1 MAIYR
6 QGWKNKLTRCGYT
19 TIIGKTNVGK
29 STFLNK
35 FLDKKVSITADKSQT
50 TRSNIYA
57 IKTLKKTQIIFIDTP
72 GIHKK
77 SEKTINKVLR
87 KKPTEVIHDVDVII
101 FMVSGT
107 KFDDIDKETL
117 DLVKKSDAKKI
128 LVINK
133 IDLVKNKKNLFTF
146 VDENFNTDD
155 FFAIVP
161 ISAKSNE
168 GIDLVQ
174 MEIEKALPE
183 NEFFYPEEIN
193 FQSKD
198 FEISETI
205 REKVIRLLGDELPY
219 ETAVVIEAFQEKE
232 DLIEISANIYVAK
245 QSQKSIVI
253 GKNGEKIKSIGITA
267 REDLEK
273 KFDKKIVLKLWCKVQ
288 KNWVNNPIS
297 LESFG
302 IKS

>member
-1 MAIYR
+1 MS
-6 QGWKNKLTRCGYT
+6 KCGYV

-35 FLDKKVSITADKSQT
+35 FLEKKVSITANKSQT

-57 IKTLKKTQIIFIDTP
+57 IKSLETTQIIFIDTP

-87 KKPTEVIHDVDVII
+87 KKPAEVIHDVDVII

-107 KFDDIDKETL
+107 KFDAIDKESL
-117 DLVKKSDAKKI
+117 DLANESHAKKI

-133 IDLVKNKKNLFTF
+133 IDLVKNKKELFSFVEKTF
-146 VDENFNTDD
+146 NKND
-155 FFAIVP
+155 FYSIIP
-161 ISAKSNE
+161 ISAKNND

-174 MEIEKALPE
+174 QELEKALPE
-183 NEFFYPEEIN
+183 NEFFYPDEID
-193 FQSKD
+193 FQSNT
-198 FEISETI
+198 FEISEII

-219 ETAVVIEAFQEKE
+219 ETAVVIELLNEKK
-232 DLIEISANIYVAK
+232 DVFEIDANIYVSK

-253 GKNGEKIKSIGITA
+253 GKSGDKIKSIGTA
-267 REDLEK
+267 ARVDLERKLNK
-273 KFDKKIVLKLWCKVQ
+273 KVMLKLWCKVQ

>member
-1 MAIYR
+1 MS
-6 QGWKNKLTRCGYT
+6 KCGYV

-35 FLDKKVSITADKSQT
+35 FLEKKVSITANKSQT

-57 IKTLKKTQIIFIDTP
+57 IKSLKTTQIIFIDTP

-87 KKPTEVIHDVDVII
+87 KKSAEVIHDVDVII

-107 KFDDIDKETL
+107 KFDAIDKESL
-117 DLVKKSDAKKI
+117 DLANESHAKKI

-133 IDLVKNKKNLFTF
+133 IDLVKNKKELFSFVEKTF
-146 VDENFNTDD
+146 NKDD
-155 FFAIVP
+155 FYSIIP
-161 ISAKSNE
+161 ISAKNND

-174 MEIEKALPE
+174 QELEKALPE
-183 NEFFYPEEIN
+183 NEFFYPEEID
-193 FQSKD
+193 FQSNT
-198 FEISETI
+198 FEISEII

-219 ETAVVIEAFQEKE
+219 ETAVVIELLNEKK
-232 DLIEISANIYVAK
+232 DVFEIDANIYVSK

-253 GKNGEKIKSIGITA
+253 GKGGDKIKSIGTA
-267 REDLEK
+267 ARIDLERKLNK
-273 KFDKKIVLKLWCKVQ
+273 KVMLKLWCKVQ

>member
-1 MAIYR
+1 MT
-6 QGWKNKLTRCGYT
+6 KCGYV

-35 FLDKKVSITADKSQT
+35 FLDKKVSITANKSQT

-57 IKTLKKTQIIFIDTP
+57 IKTLKTTQIIFIDTP

-87 KKPTEVIHDVDVII
+87 KKPAEVIHDVDVII

-107 KFDDIDKETL
+107 KFDEIDKESL
-117 DLVKKSDAKKI
+117 KLIEESHAKKI

-133 IDLVKNKKNLFTF
+133 IDLVKNKQDLFSFVENTF
-146 VDENFNTDD
+146 NKDD
-155 FFAIVP
+155 FHSIVP
-161 ISAKSNE
+161 ISAKNND

-174 MEIEKALPE
+174 KELQQALPD
-183 NEFFYPEEIN
+183 NEFFYPKEID
-193 FQSKD
+193 FQSD
-198 FEISETI
+198 TFEISEII

-219 ETAVVIEAFQEKE
+219 ETAVVIELLKEKK
-232 DLIEISANIYVAK
+232 DTFEIDANIFVSK

-253 GKNGEKIKSIGITA
+253 GKNGEKIKSIGSAA
-267 REDLEK
+267 RVDLEK
-273 KFDKKIVLKLWCKVQ
+273 KLNKKVFLKLWCKVQ

>member
-1 MAIYR
+1 MS
-6 QGWKNKLTRCGYT
+6 KCGYV

-35 FLDKKVSITADKSQT
+35 FLEKKVSITANKSQT

-57 IKTLKKTQIIFIDTP
+57 IKSFKTTQIIFIDTP

-87 KKPTEVIHDVDVII
+87 KKPAEVIHDVDVII

-107 KFDDIDKETL
+107 KFDDIDKESL
-117 DLVKKSDAKKI
+117 KLANKSQAKKI

-133 IDLVKNKKNLFTF
+133 IDLVKNKKNLFSFVENTF
-146 VDENFNTDD
+146 NKDD
-155 FFAIVP
+155 FFSIVP
-161 ISAKSNE
+161 ISAKNND

-174 MEIEKALPE
+174 LELEKALPD
-183 NEFFYPEEIN
+183 NEFFYPKEID
-193 FQSKD
+193 FQSNI
-198 FEISETI
+198 FEISEII

-219 ETAVVIEAFQEKE
+219 ETAVAIELLNEKK
-232 DLIEISANIYVAK
+232 DTFEIDANIYVSK

-253 GKNGEKIKSIGITA
+253 GKNGDKIKSIGTA
-267 REDLEK
+267 ARVDLEK
-273 KFDKKIVLKLWCKVQ
+273 KLNKKVFLKLWCKVQ

>member
-1 MAIYR
+1 MS
-6 QGWKNKLTRCGYT
+6 KCGYV

-35 FLDKKVSITADKSQT
+35 FLEKKVSITANKSQT

-57 IKTLKKTQIIFIDTP
+57 IKSLKTTQIIFIDTP

-87 KKPTEVIHDVDVII
+87 KKPAEVIHDVDVII

-107 KFDDIDKETL
+107 KFDDIDKESL
-117 DLVKKSDAKKI
+117 KLANKSQAKKI

-133 IDLVKNKKNLFTF
+133 IDLVKNKKNLFSFVENTF
-146 VDENFNTDD
+146 NKDD
-155 FFAIVP
+155 FFSIVP
-161 ISAKSNE
+161 ISAKNND

-174 MEIEKALPE
+174 LELEKALPD
-183 NEFFYPEEIN
+183 NEFFYPKEID
-193 FQSKD
+193 FQSNV
-198 FEISETI
+198 FEISEII

-219 ETAVVIEAFQEKE
+219 ETAVAIELLNEKK
-232 DLIEISANIYVAK
+232 DTFEIDANIYVSK

-253 GKNGEKIKSIGITA
+253 GKNGDKIKSIGTA
-267 REDLEK
+267 ARVDLEK
-273 KFDKKIVLKLWCKVQ
+273 KLNKKVFLKLWCKVQ

>member
-1 MAIYR
+1 MS
-6 QGWKNKLTRCGYT
+6 KCGYV

-35 FLDKKVSITADKSQT
+35 FLEKKVSITANKSQT

-57 IKTLKKTQIIFIDTP
+57 IKSLKTTQIIFIDTP

-87 KKPTEVIHDVDVII
+87 KKPAEVIHDVDVII

-107 KFDDIDKETL
+107 KFDAIDKESL
-117 DLVKKSDAKKI
+117 DLANESHAKKI

-133 IDLVKNKKNLFTF
+133 IDLVKNKKELFSFVEKTF
-146 VDENFNTDD
+146 NKDD
-155 FFAIVP
+155 FYSIIP
-161 ISAKSNE
+161 ISAKNND

-174 MEIEKALPE
+174 QELEKALPE
-183 NEFFYPEEIN
+183 NEFFYPDEID
-193 FQSKD
+193 FQSNT
-198 FEISETI
+198 FEISEII

-219 ETAVVIEAFQEKE
+219 ETAVVIELLKEKK
-232 DLIEISANIYVAK
+232 DVFEIDANIYVSK

-253 GKNGEKIKSIGITA
+253 GKSGDKIKSIGTA
-267 REDLEK
+267 ARIDLERKLNK
-273 KFDKKIVLKLWCKVQ
+273 KVMLKLWCKVQ

>member
-1 MAIYR
+1 MS
-6 QGWKNKLTRCGYT
+6 KCGYV

-35 FLDKKVSITADKSQT
+35 FLEKKVSITANKSQT

-57 IKTLKKTQIIFIDTP
+57 IKSLKTTQIIFIDTP

-87 KKPTEVIHDVDVII
+87 KKPAEVIHDVDVII

-107 KFDDIDKETL
+107 KFDAIDKESL
-117 DLVKKSDAKKI
+117 DLANESHAKKI

-133 IDLVKNKKNLFTF
+133 IDLVKNKKELFSFVEKTF
-146 VDENFNTDD
+146 NKDD
-155 FFAIVP
+155 FYSIIP
-161 ISAKSNE
+161 ISAKNND

-174 MEIEKALPE
+174 QELEKALPE
-183 NEFFYPEEIN
+183 NEFFYPEEID
-193 FQSKD
+193 FQSNT
-198 FEISETI
+198 FEISEII
-205 REKVIRLLGDELPY
+205 RDKVIRLLGDELPY
-219 ETAVVIEAFQEKE
+219 ETAVVIELLNEKK
-232 DLIEISANIYVAK
+232 DVFEIDANIYVSK

-253 GKNGEKIKSIGITA
+253 GKSGEKIKSIGTA
-267 REDLEK
+267 ARIDLERKLNK
-273 KFDKKIVLKLWCKVQ
+273 KVMLKLWCKVQ

>member
-1 MAIYR
+1 MS
-6 QGWKNKLTRCGYT
+6 KCGYV

-35 FLDKKVSITADKSQT
+35 FLEKKVSITANKSQT

-57 IKTLKKTQIIFIDTP
+57 IKSLETTQIIFIDTP

-87 KKPTEVIHDVDVII
+87 KKPAEVIHDVDVII

-107 KFDDIDKETL
+107 KFDAIDKESL
-117 DLVKKSDAKKI
+117 DLANESHAKKI

-133 IDLVKNKKNLFTF
+133 IDLVKNKKELFSFVEKTF
-146 VDENFNTDD
+146 NKND
-155 FFAIVP
+155 FYSIIP
-161 ISAKSNE
+161 ISAKNND

-174 MEIEKALPE
+174 QELEKALPE
-183 NEFFYPEEIN
+183 NEFFYPDEID
-193 FQSKD
+193 FQSNT
-198 FEISETI
+198 FEISEII

-219 ETAVVIEAFQEKE
+219 ETAVVIELLNEKK
-232 DLIEISANIYVAK
+232 DVFEIDANIYVSK

-253 GKNGEKIKSIGITA
+253 GKSGDKIKSIGTA
-267 REDLEK
+267 ARIDLERKLNK
-273 KFDKKIVLKLWCKVQ
+273 KVMLKLWCKVQ

>member
-1 MAIYR
+1 MS
-6 QGWKNKLTRCGYT
+6 KCGYV

-35 FLDKKVSITADKSQT
+35 FLEKKVSITANKSQT

-57 IKTLKKTQIIFIDTP
+57 IKSLKTTQIIFIDTP

-87 KKPTEVIHDVDVII
+87 KKPAEVIHDVDVII

-107 KFDDIDKETL
+107 KFDAIDKESL
-117 DLVKKSDAKKI
+117 DLANESHAKKI

-133 IDLVKNKKNLFTF
+133 IDLVKNKKELFSFVEKTF
-146 VDENFNTDD
+146 KKDD
-155 FFAIVP
+155 FYSIIP
-161 ISAKSNE
+161 ISAKNND

-174 MEIEKALPE
+174 QELEKALPE
-183 NEFFYPEEIN
+183 NEFFYPEEID
-193 FQSKD
+193 FQSNT
-198 FEISETI
+198 FEISEII

-219 ETAVVIEAFQEKE
+219 ETAVVIELLNEKK
-232 DLIEISANIYVAK
+232 DVFEIDANIYVSK

-253 GKNGEKIKSIGITA
+253 GKSGDKIKSIGTA
-267 REDLEK
+267 ARIDLERKLNK
-273 KFDKKIVLKLWCKVQ
+273 KVMLKLWCKVQ

>member
-1 MAIYR
+1 MS
-6 QGWKNKLTRCGYT
+6 KCGYV

-29 STFLNK
+29 STFVNK
-35 FLDKKVSITADKSQT
+35 FLEKKVTITANKSQT

-57 IKTLKKTQIIFIDTP
+57 IKSLKTTQIIFIDTP

-87 KKPTEVIHDVDVII
+87 KKPAEVIHDDDVII

-107 KFDDIDKETL
+107 KFDAIDKESL
-117 DLVKKSDAKKI
+117 DLANESHAKKI

-133 IDLVKNKKNLFTF
+133 IDLVKNKKELFSFVEKTF
-146 VDENFNTDD
+146 NKDD
-155 FFAIVP
+155 FYSIIP
-161 ISAKSNE
+161 ISAKNND

-174 MEIEKALPE
+174 QELEKALPE
-183 NEFFYPEEIN
+183 NEFFYPEEID
-193 FQSKD
+193 FQSNT
-198 FEISETI
+198 FEIREII

-219 ETAVVIEAFQEKE
+219 ETAVVIELMNEKK
-232 DLIEISANIYVAK
+232 DVFEIDANIYVSK

-253 GKNGEKIKSIGITA
+253 GKSGDKIKSIGTA
-267 REDLEK
+267 ARIDLERKLNK
-273 KFDKKIVLKLWCKVQ
+273 KVMLKLWCKVQ

>member
-1 MAIYR
+1 MS
-6 QGWKNKLTRCGYT
+6 KCGYV

-35 FLDKKVSITADKSQT
+35 FLEKKVSITANKSQT

-57 IKTLKKTQIIFIDTP
+57 IKSLKTTQIIFIDTP

-87 KKPTEVIHDVDVII
+87 KKPAEVIHDVDVII

-107 KFDDIDKETL
+107 KFDAIDKESL
-117 DLVKKSDAKKI
+117 DLANESHAKKI

-133 IDLVKNKKNLFTF
+133 IDLVKNKKELFSF
-146 VDENFNTDD
+146 VDKTFNKDD
-155 FFAIVP
+155 FYSIIP
-161 ISAKSNE
+161 ISAKNND

-174 MEIEKALPE
+174 QELEKALPE
-183 NEFFYPEEIN
+183 NEFFYPEEID
-193 FQSKD
+193 FQSNT
-198 FEISETI
+198 FEISEII

-219 ETAVVIEAFQEKE
+219 ETAVVIELLNEKK
-232 DLIEISANIYVAK
+232 DVFEIDANIYVSK

-253 GKNGEKIKSIGITA
+253 GKSGDKIKSIGTA
-267 REDLEK
+267 ARIDLERKLNK
-273 KFDKKIVLKLWCKVQ
+273 KVMLKLWCKVQ

>member
-1 MAIYR
+1 MS
-6 QGWKNKLTRCGYT
+6 KCGYV

-35 FLDKKVSITADKSQT
+35 FLEKKVSITANKSQT

-57 IKTLKKTQIIFIDTP
+57 IKSLKTTQIIFIDTP

-87 KKPTEVIHDVDVII
+87 KKPAEVIHDVDVII

-107 KFDDIDKETL
+107 KFDAIDKESL
-117 DLVKKSDAKKI
+117 DLANESHAKKI

-133 IDLVKNKKNLFTF
+133 IDLVKNKKELFSFVEKTF
-146 VDENFNTDD
+146 NKND
-155 FFAIVP
+155 FYSIIP
-161 ISAKSNE
+161 ISAKNND

-174 MEIEKALPE
+174 QELEKALPE
-183 NEFFYPEEIN
+183 NEFFYPEEID
-193 FQSKD
+193 FQSNT
-198 FEISETI
+198 FEISEII

-219 ETAVVIEAFQEKE
+219 ETAVVIELLNEKK
-232 DLIEISANIYVAK
+232 DVFEIDANIYVSK

-253 GKNGEKIKSIGITA
+253 GKSGDKIKSIGTA
-267 REDLEK
+267 ARVDLERKLNK
-273 KFDKKIVLKLWCKVQ
+273 KVMLKLWCKVQ

>member
-1 MAIYR
+1 MS
-6 QGWKNKLTRCGYT
+6 KCGYV

-35 FLDKKVSITADKSQT
+35 FLEKKVSITANKSQT

-57 IKTLKKTQIIFIDTP
+57 IKSLKTTQIIFIDTP

-77 SEKTINKVLR
+77 SEKTLNKVLR
-87 KKPTEVIHDVDVII
+87 KKPAEVIHDVDVII

-107 KFDDIDKETL
+107 KFDAIDKESL
-117 DLVKKSDAKKI
+117 DLANESHAKKI

-133 IDLVKNKKNLFTF
+133 IDLVKNKKELFSFVEKTF
-146 VDENFNTDD
+146 NKDD
-155 FFAIVP
+155 FYSIIP
-161 ISAKSNE
+161 ISAKNND

-174 MEIEKALPE
+174 QELEKALPE
-183 NEFFYPEEIN
+183 NEFFYPEEID
-193 FQSKD
+193 FQSNT
-198 FEISETI
+198 FEISEII

-219 ETAVVIEAFQEKE
+219 ETAVVIELLNEKK
-232 DLIEISANIYVAK
+232 DVFEIDANIYVSK

-253 GKNGEKIKSIGITA
+253 GKSGEKIKSIGTA
-267 REDLEK
+267 ARIDLERKLNK
-273 KFDKKIVLKLWCKVQ
+273 KVMLKLWCKVQ

>member
-1 MAIYR
+1 MS
-6 QGWKNKLTRCGYT
+6 KCGYV

-35 FLDKKVSITADKSQT
+35 FLEKKVSITANKSQT

-57 IKTLKKTQIIFIDTP
+57 IKSLKTTQIIFIDTP

-87 KKPTEVIHDVDVII
+87 KKPAEVIHDVDVII

-107 KFDDIDKETL
+107 KFDAIDKESL
-117 DLVKKSDAKKI
+117 DLANESHAKKI

-133 IDLVKNKKNLFTF
+133 IDLVKNKKELFSFVEKTF
-146 VDENFNTDD
+146 NKDD
-155 FFAIVP
+155 FYSIIP
-161 ISAKSNE
+161 ISAKNND

-174 MEIEKALPE
+174 QELEKALPE
-183 NEFFYPEEIN
+183 NEFFYPEEID
-193 FQSKD
+193 FQSNT
-198 FEISETI
+198 FEISEII
-205 REKVIRLLGDELPY
+205 REKVVRLLGDELPY
-219 ETAVVIEAFQEKE
+219 ETAVVIELLNEKK
-232 DLIEISANIYVAK
+232 DVFEIDANIYVSK

-253 GKNGEKIKSIGITA
+253 GKSGDKIKSIGTA
-267 REDLEK
+267 ARIDLERKLNK
-273 KFDKKIVLKLWCKVQ
+273 KVMLKLWCKVQ

>member
-1 MAIYR
+1 MS
-6 QGWKNKLTRCGYT
+6 KCGYV

-35 FLDKKVSITADKSQT
+35 FLGKKVSITANKSQT

-57 IKTLKKTQIIFIDTP
+57 IKSLKTTQIIFIDTP

-87 KKPTEVIHDVDVII
+87 KKPAEVIHDVDVIL

-107 KFDDIDKETL
+107 KFDEIDKESL
-117 DLVKKSDAKKI
+117 KLANESQAKKI

-133 IDLVKNKKNLFTF
+133 IDLVKNKQDLFSFVENTF
-146 VDENFNTDD
+146 NKED
-155 FFAIVP
+155 FYSIVP
-161 ISAKSNE
+161 ISAKDND
-168 GIDLVQ
+168 GIDIVQ
-174 MEIEKALPE
+174 KELEEALPK
-183 NEFFYPEEIN
+183 NEFFYPKEIE
-193 FQSKD
+193 FQSNT
-198 FEISETI
+198 FEISEII
-205 REKVIRLLGDELPY
+205 REKIIRLLGDELPY
-219 ETAVVIEAFQEKE
+219 ETAVVIELLNEKK
-232 DLIEISANIYVAK
+232 DTFEIDANIYVSK

-267 REDLEK
+267 RIDLEK
-273 KFDKKIVLKLWCKVQ
+273 KLNKKVFLKLWCKVQ

>member
-1 MAIYR
+1 MS
-6 QGWKNKLTRCGYT
+6 KCGYV

-35 FLDKKVSITADKSQT
+35 FLEKKVSITANKSQT

-57 IKTLKKTQIIFIDTP
+57 IKSLKTTQIIFIDTP

-87 KKPTEVIHDVDVII
+87 KKPAEVVHDVDVII

-107 KFDDIDKETL
+107 KFDDIDKESL
-117 DLVKKSDAKKI
+117 NLANESQAKKI

-133 IDLVKNKKNLFTF
+133 IDLVKNKKDLFSF
-146 VDENFNTDD
+146 VKNTFNTDD
-155 FFAIVP
+155 FYSIVP
-161 ISAKSNE
+161 ISAKNND

-174 MEIEKALPE
+174 QELEKALPD
-183 NEFFYPEEIN
+183 NEFFYPKEID
-193 FQSKD
+193 FQSNM
-198 FEISETI
+198 FEISEII

-219 ETAVVIEAFQEKE
+219 ETAVVIELLKEKK
-232 DLIEISANIYVAK
+232 DKFEIDANIYVSK

-253 GKNGEKIKSIGITA
+253 GKNGDKIKSIGTA
-267 REDLEK
+267 ARVDLEK
-273 KFDKKIVLKLWCKVQ
+273 KLNKKVFLQLWCKVQ

>member
-1 MAIYR
+1 MS
-6 QGWKNKLTRCGYT
+6 KCGYV

-35 FLDKKVSITADKSQT
+35 FLEKKVSITANKSQT

-57 IKTLKKTQIIFIDTP
+57 IKSLKTTQIIFIDTP

-87 KKPTEVIHDVDVII
+87 KKPAEVIHDVDVII

-107 KFDDIDKETL
+107 KFDDIDKESL
-117 DLVKKSDAKKI
+117 KLANESQAKKI

-133 IDLVKNKKNLFTF
+133 IDLVKNKNDLFSFVKNT
-146 VDENFNTDD
+146 FNTDD
-155 FFAIVP
+155 FYSIVP
-161 ISAKSNE
+161 ISAKNND

-174 MEIEKALPE
+174 QELEKALPE
-183 NEFFYPEEIN
+183 NEFFYPKEID
-193 FQSKD
+193 FQSNM
-198 FEISETI
+198 FEISEII

-219 ETAVVIEAFQEKE
+219 ETAVVIELLNEKKE
-232 DLIEISANIYVAK
+232 KFEIDANIYVSK

-253 GKNGEKIKSIGITA
+253 GRNGDKIKSIGTA
-267 REDLEK
+267 ARVDLEK
-273 KFDKKIVLKLWCKVQ
+273 KLNKKVFLKLWCKVQ

>member
-1 MAIYR
+1 MS
-6 QGWKNKLTRCGYT
+6 KCGYV

-35 FLDKKVSITADKSQT
+35 FLEKKVSITANKSQT

-57 IKTLKKTQIIFIDTP
+57 IKSLKTTQIIFIDTP

-87 KKPTEVIHDVDVII
+87 KKPAEVIHDVDVII

-107 KFDDIDKETL
+107 KFDAIDKESL
-117 DLVKKSDAKKI
+117 ELANESHAKKI

-133 IDLVKNKKNLFTF
+133 IDLVKNKKELFSFVEKTF
-146 VDENFNTDD
+146 NKDD
-155 FFAIVP
+155 FYSIIP
-161 ISAKSNE
+161 ISAKNND

-174 MEIEKALPE
+174 QELEKALPE
-183 NEFFYPEEIN
+183 NEFFYPEEID
-193 FQSKD
+193 FQSNT
-198 FEISETI
+198 FEISEII

-219 ETAVVIEAFQEKE
+219 ETAVVIELLNEKK
-232 DLIEISANIYVAK
+232 DVFEIDANIYVSK

-253 GKNGEKIKSIGITA
+253 GKGGDKIKSIGTA
-267 REDLEK
+267 ARIDLERKLNK
-273 KFDKKIVLKLWCKVQ
+273 KVMLKLWCKVQ

>member
-1 MAIYR
+1 MS
-6 QGWKNKLTRCGYT
+6 KCGYV

-35 FLDKKVSITADKSQT
+35 FLEKKVSITANKSQT

-57 IKTLKKTQIIFIDTP
+57 IKSLKTTQIIFIDTP

-87 KKPTEVIHDVDVII
+87 KKPTEVIHDADVII

-107 KFDDIDKETL
+107 KFDDIDKESL
-117 DLVKKSDAKKI
+117 KLANESQAKKI

-133 IDLVKNKKNLFTF
+133 IDLVRNKKDLFSF
-146 VDENFNTDD
+146 VKNTFNTND
-155 FFAIVP
+155 FYSIVP
-161 ISAKSNE
+161 ISAKNND
-168 GIDLVQ
+168 GIELVQ
-174 MEIEKALPE
+174 QELEKALPE
-183 NEFFYPEEIN
+183 NEFFYPKEID
-193 FQSKD
+193 FQSNM
-198 FEISETI
+198 FEISEII

-219 ETAVVIEAFQEKE
+219 ETAVVIELLNEKK
-232 DLIEISANIYVAK
+232 DKFEIDANIYVSK
-245 QSQKSIVI
+245 QSQKIIVI
-253 GKNGEKIKSIGITA
+253 GKNGDKIKSIGTA
-267 REDLEK
+267 ARVDLEK
-273 KFDKKIVLKLWCKVQ
+273 KLNKKVFLKLWCKVQ

>member
-1 MAIYR
+1 MS
-6 QGWKNKLTRCGYT
+6 KCGYV

-35 FLDKKVSITADKSQT
+35 FLEKKVSITANKSQT

-57 IKTLKKTQIIFIDTP
+57 IKSLKTTQIIFIDTP

-87 KKPTEVIHDVDVII
+87 KKPAEVIHDVDVII

-107 KFDDIDKETL
+107 KFDDIDKESL
-117 DLVKKSDAKKI
+117 KLANESQAKKI

-133 IDLVKNKKNLFTF
+133 IDLVKNKKDLFSF
-146 VDENFNTDD
+146 VKNTFNTDD
-155 FFAIVP
+155 FYSIVP
-161 ISAKSNE
+161 ISAKNND

-174 MEIEKALPE
+174 QELEKALPE
-183 NEFFYPEEIN
+183 NEFFYPKEID
-193 FQSKD
+193 FQSNM
-198 FEISETI
+198 FEISEII

-219 ETAVVIEAFQEKE
+219 ETAVVIELLNEKKE
-232 DLIEISANIYVAK
+232 KFEIDANIYVSK
-245 QSQKSIVI
+245 HSQKSIVI
-253 GKNGEKIKSIGITA
+253 GRNGDKIKSIGTA
-267 REDLEK
+267 ARVDLEK
-273 KFDKKIVLKLWCKVQ
+273 KLNKKVFLKLWCKVQ

>member
-1 MAIYR
+1 MS
-6 QGWKNKLTRCGYT
+6 KCGYV

-35 FLDKKVSITADKSQT
+35 FLGKKVSITANKSQT

-57 IKTLKKTQIIFIDTP
+57 IKSLKTTQIIFIDTP

-87 KKPTEVIHDVDVII
+87 KKPAEVIHDVDVIL

-107 KFDDIDKETL
+107 KFDEIDKESL
-117 DLVKKSDAKKI
+117 KLVNESQAKKI

-133 IDLVKNKKNLFTF
+133 IDLVKNKQDLFSFVENTF
-146 VDENFNTDD
+146 NKED
-155 FFAIVP
+155 FYSIVP
-161 ISAKSNE
+161 ISAKDND
-168 GIDLVQ
+168 GIDIVQ
-174 MEIEKALPE
+174 KELEEALPK
-183 NEFFYPEEIN
+183 NEFFYPKEIE
-193 FQSKD
+193 FQSNT
-198 FEISETI
+198 FEISEII
-205 REKVIRLLGDELPY
+205 REKIIRLLGDELPY
-219 ETAVVIEAFQEKE
+219 ETAVVIELLNEKK
-232 DLIEISANIYVAK
+232 DTFEIDANIYVSK

-253 GKNGEKIKSIGITA
+253 GKNGEKIKSIGTTA
-267 REDLEK
+267 RIDLEK
-273 KFDKKIVLKLWCKVQ
+273 KLNKKVFLKLWCKVQ

>member
-1 MAIYR
+1 MS
-6 QGWKNKLTRCGYT
+6 KCGYV

-35 FLDKKVSITADKSQT
+35 FLEKKVSITANKSQT

-57 IKTLKKTQIIFIDTP
+57 IKSLKTTQIIFIDTP

-87 KKPTEVIHDVDVII
+87 KKPAEVIHDVDVII

-107 KFDDIDKETL
+107 KFDAIDKESL
-117 DLVKKSDAKKI
+117 DLANESHAKKI

-133 IDLVKNKKNLFTF
+133 IDLVKNKKELFSFVEKTF
-146 VDENFNTDD
+146 NKDD
-155 FFAIVP
+155 FYTIIP
-161 ISAKSNE
+161 ISAKNND

-174 MEIEKALPE
+174 QELEKALPE
-183 NEFFYPEEIN
+183 NEFFYPEEID
-193 FQSKD
+193 FQSNT
-198 FEISETI
+198 FEISEII

-219 ETAVVIEAFQEKE
+219 ETAVVIELLNEKK
-232 DLIEISANIYVAK
+232 DVFEIDANIYVSK

-253 GKNGEKIKSIGITA
+253 GKSGEKIKSIGTA
-267 REDLEK
+267 ARIDLERKLNK
-273 KFDKKIVLKLWCKVQ
+273 KVMLKLWCKVQ

>member
-1 MAIYR
+1 MS
-6 QGWKNKLTRCGYT
+6 KCGYV

-35 FLDKKVSITADKSQT
+35 FLEKKVSITANKSQT

-57 IKTLKKTQIIFIDTP
+57 IKSLKTTQIIFIDTP

-87 KKPTEVIHDVDVII
+87 KKPAEVIHDVDVII

-107 KFDDIDKETL
+107 KFDAIDKESL
-117 DLVKKSDAKKI
+117 DLANESHAKKI

-133 IDLVKNKKNLFTF
+133 IDLVKNKKELFSFVEKTF
-146 VDENFNTDD
+146 NEDD
-155 FFAIVP
+155 FYSIIP
-161 ISAKSNE
+161 ISAKNND

-174 MEIEKALPE
+174 QELEKALPE
-183 NEFFYPEEIN
+183 NEFFYPEEID
-193 FQSKD
+193 FQSNT
-198 FEISETI
+198 FEISEII

-219 ETAVVIEAFQEKE
+219 ETAVVIELLNEKK
-232 DLIEISANIYVAK
+232 DVFEIDANIYVSK

-253 GKNGEKIKSIGITA
+253 GKGGDKIKSIGTA
-267 REDLEK
+267 ARIDLERKLNK
-273 KFDKKIVLKLWCKVQ
+273 KVMLKLWCKVQ

>member
-1 MAIYR
+1 MS
-6 QGWKNKLTRCGYT
+6 KCGYV

-35 FLDKKVSITADKSQT
+35 FLEKKVSITANKSQT

-57 IKTLKKTQIIFIDTP
+57 IKSFKTTQIIFIDTP

-87 KKPTEVIHDVDVII
+87 KKPAEVIHDVDVII

-107 KFDDIDKETL
+107 KFDDIDKESL
-117 DLVKKSDAKKI
+117 KLANKSQAKKI

-133 IDLVKNKKNLFTF
+133 IDLVKNKKNLFSFVENTF
-146 VDENFNTDD
+146 NKDD
-155 FFAIVP
+155 FFSIVP
-161 ISAKSNE
+161 ISAKNND

-174 MEIEKALPE
+174 LELEKALPD
-183 NEFFYPEEIN
+183 NEFFYPKEID
-193 FQSKD
+193 FQSNV
-198 FEISETI
+198 FEISEII

-219 ETAVVIEAFQEKE
+219 ETAVAIELLNEKK
-232 DLIEISANIYVAK
+232 DTFEIDANIYVSK

-253 GKNGEKIKSIGITA
+253 GKNGDKIKSIGTA
-267 REDLEK
+267 ARVDLEK
-273 KFDKKIVLKLWCKVQ
+273 KLNKKVFLKLWCKVQ

>member
-1 MAIYR
+1 MS
-6 QGWKNKLTRCGYT
+6 KCGYV

-35 FLDKKVSITADKSQT
+35 FLEKKVSITANKSQT

-57 IKTLKKTQIIFIDTP
+57 IKSLKTTQIIFIDTP

-77 SEKTINKVLR
+77 SEKTINKALR
-87 KKPTEVIHDVDVII
+87 KKPAEVIHDVDVII

-107 KFDDIDKETL
+107 KFDAIDKESL
-117 DLVKKSDAKKI
+117 DLANESHAKKI

-133 IDLVKNKKNLFTF
+133 IDLVKNKKELFSFVEKTF
-146 VDENFNTDD
+146 NKDD
-155 FFAIVP
+155 FYSIIP
-161 ISAKSNE
+161 ISAKNND

-174 MEIEKALPE
+174 QELEKALPE
-183 NEFFYPEEIN
+183 NEFFYPEEID
-193 FQSKD
+193 FQSNT
-198 FEISETI
+198 FEISEII

-219 ETAVVIEAFQEKE
+219 ETAVVIELLNEKK
-232 DLIEISANIYVAK
+232 DVFEIDANIYVSK

-253 GKNGEKIKSIGITA
+253 GKSGDKIKSIGTA
-267 REDLEK
+267 ARIDLERKLNK
-273 KFDKKIVLKLWCKVQ
+273 KVMLKLWCKVQ

>member
-1 MAIYR
+1 MT
-6 QGWKNKLTRCGYT
+6 KCGYV

-35 FLDKKVSITADKSQT
+35 FLEKKVSITANKSQT

-57 IKTLKKTQIIFIDTP
+57 IKSLKTTQIIFIDTP

-87 KKPTEVIHDVDVII
+87 KKPAEVIHDVDVII

-107 KFDDIDKETL
+107 KFDEIDKESL
-117 DLVKKSDAKKI
+117 NLANESNAKKI
-128 LVINK
+128 LIINK
-133 IDLVKNKKNLFTF
+133 IDLVKNKQDLFSFVESTFNKN
-146 VDENFNTDD
+146 D
-155 FFAIVP
+155 FYSIIP
-161 ISAKSNE
+161 ISAKNND
-168 GIDLVQ
+168 GIDIVQ
-174 MEIEKALPE
+174 HELEKALPD
-183 NEFFYPEEIN
+183 NEFFYPEEID
-193 FQSKD
+193 FQSIT

-219 ETAVVIEAFQEKE
+219 ETAVVIESLKEKK
-232 DLIEISANIYVAK
+232 DTFEIDANIYVSK

-253 GKNGEKIKSIGITA
+253 GKNGDKMKSIGTA
-267 REDLEK
+267 ARVDLEK
-273 KFDKKIVLKLWCKVQ
+273 KLDKKVFLKLWCKVQ

>member
-1 MAIYR
+1 MT
-6 QGWKNKLTRCGYT
+6 KCGYV

-35 FLDKKVSITADKSQT
+35 FLDKKVSITANKSQT

-57 IKTLKKTQIIFIDTP
+57 IKSLKTTQIIFIDTP

-87 KKPTEVIHDVDVII
+87 KKPAEVIHDVDVII

-107 KFDDIDKETL
+107 KFDEIDKESL
-117 DLVKKSDAKKI
+117 KLIEESHAKKI

-133 IDLVKNKKNLFTF
+133 IDLVKNKQDLFSFVENTF
-146 VDENFNTDD
+146 NKDD
-155 FFAIVP
+155 FHSIVP
-161 ISAKSNE
+161 ISAKNND

-174 MEIEKALPE
+174 KELQKALPD
-183 NEFFYPEEIN
+183 NEFFYPKEID
-193 FQSKD
+193 FQSD
-198 FEISETI
+198 TFEISEII

-219 ETAVVIEAFQEKE
+219 ETAVVIELLKEKK
-232 DLIEISANIYVAK
+232 DTFEINANIFVSK

-253 GKNGEKIKSIGITA
+253 GKNGEKIKSIGSAA
-267 REDLEK
+267 RVDLEK
-273 KFDKKIVLKLWCKVQ
+273 KLNKKVFLKLWCKVQ

>member
-1 MAIYR
+1 MS
-6 QGWKNKLTRCGYT
+6 KCGYV

-35 FLDKKVSITADKSQT
+35 FLEKKVSITANKSQT

-57 IKTLKKTQIIFIDTP
+57 IKSLKTSQIIFIDTP

-87 KKPTEVIHDVDVII
+87 KKPAEVIHDVDVII

-107 KFDDIDKETL
+107 KFDAIDKESL
-117 DLVKKSDAKKI
+117 DLANESHAKKI

-133 IDLVKNKKNLFTF
+133 IDLVKNKKELFSFVEKTF
-146 VDENFNTDD
+146 NKDD
-155 FFAIVP
+155 FYSIIP
-161 ISAKSNE
+161 ISAKNND

-174 MEIEKALPE
+174 QELEKALPE
-183 NEFFYPEEIN
+183 NEFFYPEEID
-193 FQSKD
+193 FQSNT
-198 FEISETI
+198 FEISEII

-219 ETAVVIEAFQEKE
+219 ETAVVIELLNEKK
-232 DLIEISANIYVAK
+232 DVFEIDANIYVSK

-253 GKNGEKIKSIGITA
+253 GKSGDKIKSIGTA
-267 REDLEK
+267 ARIDLERKLNK
-273 KFDKKIVLKLWCKVQ
+273 KVMLKLWCKVQ

>member
-1 MAIYR
+1 MT
-6 QGWKNKLTRCGYT
+6 KCGYV

-35 FLDKKVSITADKSQT
+35 FLDKKVSITANKSQT

-57 IKTLKKTQIIFIDTP
+57 IKSLKTTQIIFIDTP

-77 SEKTINKVLR
+77 SEKAINKVLR
-87 KKPTEVIHDVDVII
+87 KKSAEVIHDVDVII

-107 KFDDIDKETL
+107 KFDEIDKESL
-117 DLVKKSDAKKI
+117 KLIKESHAKKI

-133 IDLVKNKKNLFTF
+133 IDLVRNKQDLFSFVENTF
-146 VDENFNTDD
+146 NKDD
-155 FFAIVP
+155 FHSIVP
-161 ISAKSNE
+161 ISAKNND
-168 GIDLVQ
+168 GIDIVQ
-174 MEIEKALPE
+174 KELQKALPD
-183 NEFFYPEEIN
+183 NEFFYPKEIG
-193 FQSKD
+193 FQSD
-198 FEISETI
+198 TFEISEII

-219 ETAVVIEAFQEKE
+219 ETAVVIELLKEKK
-232 DLIEISANIYVAK
+232 DTFEIDANIFVSK

-253 GKNGEKIKSIGITA
+253 GKNGEKIKSIGSAA
-267 REDLEK
+267 RVDLEK
-273 KFDKKIVLKLWCKVQ
+273 KLNKKVFLKLWCKVQ

>member
-1 MAIYR
+1 MS
-6 QGWKNKLTRCGYT
+6 KCGYV

-35 FLDKKVSITADKSQT
+35 FLEKKVSITANKSQT

-57 IKTLKKTQIIFIDTP
+57 IKSLKTTQIIFIDTP

-87 KKPTEVIHDVDVII
+87 KKPAEVIHDVDVII

-107 KFDDIDKETL
+107 KFDAIDKESL
-117 DLVKKSDAKKI
+117 DLANESHAKKI

-133 IDLVKNKKNLFTF
+133 IDLVKNKKELFSFVEKTF
-146 VDENFNTDD
+146 NKDD
-155 FFAIVP
+155 FYSIIP
-161 ISAKSNE
+161 ISAKNND

-174 MEIEKALPE
+174 QELEKALPE
-183 NEFFYPEEIN
+183 NEFFYPDEID
-193 FQSKD
+193 FQSNT
-198 FEISETI
+198 FEISEII

-219 ETAVVIEAFQEKE
+219 ETAVVIELLNEKK
-232 DLIEISANIYVAK
+232 DVFEIDANIYVSK

-253 GKNGEKIKSIGITA
+253 GKSGDKIKSIGTA
-267 REDLEK
+267 ARIDLERKLNK
-273 KFDKKIVLKLWCKVQ
+273 KVMLKLWCKVQ